1 MNAAGTLGKAI
12 IVTAGGVF
20 ATTSIA
26 LAAALTPAP
35 IQPSV
40 VYLPVDLGAQATYAL
55 SNIYVNP
62 PTGAVKLGSVPF
74 TTANTGWAVPGAQ
87 FAVTVN
93 THNTKS
99 VHLLLNSSN
108 ATLTYKGATVGKIHL
123 TFSDGSVQD
132 TNLVVGGNVREWWT
146 GSGFLVD
153 TLSDP
158 STTNV
163 WQGAAQPGMAA
174 GTAIIDMLS
183 VNVKSTTANLTGV
196 SFVNAAAAP
205 YDLFTSGLTVA
216 YQPTA
221 PVVGGGNGNQVGNHN
236 DNNNNQDINKVNP
249 PIKKVNPPT
258 KPTADAKN
266 VDAKNADAKNAD
278 ANNAPAAPKP
288 TARKLGGDDTN
299 NQSGSGAH
307 DRASN

>member
-1 MNAAGTLGKAI
+1 MNAAGTIGKAI
-12 IVTAGGVF
+12 VVTASGVL

-26 LAAALTPAP
+26 FAATFTAAP
-35 IQPSV
+35 IPPAV

-62 PTGAVKLGSVPF
+62 PTGAVKLGNVPF

-87 FAVTVN
+87 FSVGVN

-108 ATLTYKGATVGKIHL
+108 AALSYKGLAVGKIHL

-153 TLSDP
+153 TITDP

-183 VNVKSTTANLTGV
+183 VNVKTTTANLTGV

-216 YQPTA
+216 YQPTVA
-221 PVVGGGNGNQVGNHN
+221 ATGDEAGNHTGNHN
-236 DNNNNQDINKVNP
+236 NQDANKVNP
-249 PIKKVNPPT
+249 ATKQADPT
-258 KPTADAKN
+258 K
-266 VDAKNADAKNAD
+266 
-278 ANNAPAAPKP
+278 APATEKP
-288 TARKLGGDDTN
+288 VVAKSPDTKQSADTN
-299 NQSGSGAH
+299 GQSTGDTR
-307 DRASN
+307 DRAHN